1 MLHEILKMLLEE
13 KIILKGFTFIDSFF
27 DFADLLESEILKIF
41 SKRYE
46 QATTTTTIL
55 LIER

>member
-1 MLHEILKMLLEE
+1 MLLEE
-13 KIILKGFTFIDSFF
+13 KILKGFTFIDSFF

>member
-13 KIILKGFTFIDSFF
+13 KILKGFTFIDSFF